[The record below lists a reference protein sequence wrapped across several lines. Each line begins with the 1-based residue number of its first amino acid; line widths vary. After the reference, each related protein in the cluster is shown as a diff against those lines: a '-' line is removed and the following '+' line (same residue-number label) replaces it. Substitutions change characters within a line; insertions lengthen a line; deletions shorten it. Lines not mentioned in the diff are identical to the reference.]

1 MRRTAA
7 FLAVVSVVLLGAVS
21 AGAQTTSVLFSG
33 LNGPRGLAFGPDGN
47 LYVAEAGT
55 GGTMSTVG
63 QCEQT
68 PPPVGPYTGGNTA
81 RISMITPAGVQT
93 TVVDGLPSA
102 QNAIGDVIG
111 VAALA
116 FVRDTL
122 YALVDGGG
130 CGHGHAN
137 PNEASGIYRIDRTA
151 HTFELVADLGAFA
164 HENPVAQ
171 PEPDDFEPEGSWY
184 SMIYAF
190 GQLYAVEANQ
200 GRIVKINPAGE
211 VRQILDVSED
221 NGHIVPT
228 AIAAWG
234 NSFYVGNLN
243 TFPIQ
248 PGSSQIMQLAV
259 SGHFRQTTFGLTTVV
274 GLAFDAAGRLYAL
287 ELSDAPGFPTPGAGK
302 IVRLH
307 PDGSIHEVLGGL
319 VVPTAMTFGP
329 DGVLYVSNFGAA
341 PAGAGQILKVTLP

>member
-1 MRRTAA
+1 MVRRSAIPVVILSLSL
-7 FLAVVSVVLLGAVS
+7 LAVAS
-21 AGAQTTSVLFSG
+21 ARAQTTSVLYSG
-33 LNGPRGLAFGPDGN
+33 LNGPRGLAVGPDGN
-47 LYVAEAGT
+47 VYVAEAGT
-55 GGTMSTVG
+55 GGPTSTVG

-81 RISMITPAGVQT
+81 RISMITPAGVRT
-93 TVVDGLPSA
+93 TVVEGLPSA
-102 QNAIGDVIG
+102 QNAFGDVVG

-122 YALVDGGG
+122 YALVTGGG
-130 CGHGHAN
+130 CGHGN
-137 PNEASGIYRIDRTA
+137 PDAASGIYRIDRDA
-151 HTFELVADLGAFA
+151 HTYELVADLGAFA

-171 PEPDDFEPEGSWY
+171 PEPGDFEPEGSWY

-200 GRIVKINPAGE
+200 GRIVKVNPGGQ

-228 AIAAWG
+228 AIAARG

-259 SGHFRQTTFGLTTVV
+259 SGHFRGTMFGLTTVV
-274 GLAFDAAGRLYAL
+274 GLAFDASGQLYAL

-302 IVRLH
+302 IVRVNS
-307 PDGSIHEVLGGL
+307 DGSIDDVVTGL

-329 DGVLYVSNFGAA
+329 DGTLYVSNFGAA
-341 PAGAGQILKVTLP
+341 PAGTGQILEITLP

>member
-1 MRRTAA
+1 MRRTASL
-7 FLAVVSVVLLGAVS
+7 LAAVAVGLLAAGS
-21 AGAQTTSVLFSG
+21 AGAQTTEILYSG
-33 LNGPRGLAFGPDGN
+33 LNGPRGLAIGPDGN

-55 GGTMSTVG
+55 GGTTSTVG
-63 QCEQT
+63 LCEQT
-68 PPPVGPYTGGNTA
+68 PPPIGPYIGGNTA
-81 RISMITPAGVQT
+81 RISMITPAGVRT

-102 QNAIGDVIG
+102 QNALGDVIG

-130 CGHGHAN
+130 CGHGHAD
-137 PNEASGIYRIDRTA
+137 ESSGIYRIDRAA

-164 HENPVAQ
+164 HANPVAQ
-171 PEPDDFEPEGSWY
+171 PEPGDFEPEGSWY
-184 SMIYAF
+184 SMIHAF

-200 GRIVKINPAGE
+200 GRIVKINPAGQ
-211 VRQILDVSED
+211 VRQILDVSEN

-302 IVRLH
+302 IVRVD

-329 DGVLYVSNFGAA
+329 DGTLYVSNFGAA
-341 PAGAGQILKVTLP
+341 PAGTGQILKVTLP